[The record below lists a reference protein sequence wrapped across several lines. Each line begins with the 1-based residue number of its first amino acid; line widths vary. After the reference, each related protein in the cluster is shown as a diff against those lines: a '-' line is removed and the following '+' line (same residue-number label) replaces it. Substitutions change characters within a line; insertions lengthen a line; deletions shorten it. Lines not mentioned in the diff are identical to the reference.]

1 MWSREHS
8 LIWPKWVCGAEQG
21 VIFSILISL
30 KQGK

>member
-1 MWSREHS
+1 MEQGA
-8 LIWPKWVCGAEQG
+8 LPYLAKVGICGAEQG